1 MSLTGAFLVLFV
13 TFHALMNGVALLWPA
28 AYNQVCMF
36 LGANWYALIGTVIL
50 AAGCILHIVF
60 ATLLTLQNRKARGHE
75 RYAVTARQ
83 SSVEW
88 SSKNMFVLGL
98 VVICFFIVHLIQFW
112 SKMQLAEIMG
122 TEVIDCATGE
132 TVPAAAGTWFL
143 AIAFRCPFT
152 LPIYLI
158 GFIALWFHLTH
169 GVWSMLQ
176 TLGWNNKLWMQR
188 VKCIANAWSTIV
200 IALFVAEAIVFTI
213 QANRGVY
220 TNCPVLQ
227 QQYQEMLAEQNDDA
241 CCQEATAGCPFEKQA
256 CGEGECAGCPK
267 AKADCPKTTDC
278 CEQAAAES
286 ENEVPNE

>member
-1 MSLTGAFLVLFV
+1 
-13 TFHALMNGVALLWPA
+13 
-28 AYNQVCMF
+28 
-36 LGANWYALIGTVIL
+36 
-50 AAGCILHIVF
+50 
-60 ATLLTLQNRKARGHE
+60 
-75 RYAVTARQ
+75 
-83 SSVEW
+83 
-88 SSKNMFVLGL
+88 
-98 VVICFFIVHLIQFW
+98 
-112 SKMQLAEIMG
+112 
-122 TEVIDCATGE
+122 
-132 TVPAAAGTWFL
+132 
-143 AIAFRCPFT
+143 
-152 LPIYLI
+152 
-158 GFIALWFHLTH
+158 
-169 GVWSMLQ
+169 MLQ

-286 ENEVPNE
+286 EN